1 MLRRAPKPTPTDT
14 LSPYTTLFRS
24 TLPTRARDVR
34 TFTESGARQ
43 RCTIRRTRAHRT
55 HSYGP
60 DGLVLLVHLDSDA
73 HQYTRSPGHGGMGS
87 AGHDARRDTGA
98 IPRAPAKA
106 SPGPLQHDHSV
117 VVERTHLG
125 AVLAHHDFT
134 LQLPGGRHVPFL
146 PGPTQSSEDRRC
158 G

>member
-98 IPRAPAKA
+98 IPRAPATA
-106 SPGPLQHDHSV
+106 SPRSE
-117 VVERTHLG
+117 ERHGGNECGRTG
-125 AVLAHHDFT
+125 RYRVSAHH
-134 LQLPGGRHVPFL
+134 
-146 PGPTQSSEDRRC
+146 
-158 G
+158 

>member
-24 TLPTRARDVR
+24 THPTRARDVR

-60 DGLVLLVHLDSDA
+60 DGLGLLVHLDSDA

-87 AGHDARRDTGA
+87 AGRSEEHTSELQSLMA
-98 IPRAPAKA
+98 I
-106 SPGPLQHDHSV
+106 SY
-117 VVERTHLG
+117 
-125 AVLAHHDFT
+125 AVLCLKNQH
-134 LQLPGGRHVPFL
+134 
-146 PGPTQSSEDRRC
+146 TQIDTETP
-158 G
+158 